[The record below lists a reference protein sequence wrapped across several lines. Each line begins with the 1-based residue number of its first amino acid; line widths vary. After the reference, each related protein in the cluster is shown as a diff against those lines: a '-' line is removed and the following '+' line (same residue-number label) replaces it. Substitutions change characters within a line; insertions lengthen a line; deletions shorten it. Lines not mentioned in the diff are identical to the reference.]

1 MRESIYYGE
10 VEITDLRTVEAL
22 TLRGVIFKPST
33 TIRDLIPHLRR
44 IGRKAEPAHYQI
56 KRLRTD
62 TAKVIGV
69 SNL

>member
-1 MRESIYYGE
+1 MRENIYYGE
-10 VEITDLRTVEAL
+10 VEITDLRTLETL
-22 TLRGVIFKPST
+22 TLQGVIFKPGN

-44 IGRKAEPAHYQI
+44 IGRKAEPEHYQI
-56 KRLRTD
+56 KRFRID